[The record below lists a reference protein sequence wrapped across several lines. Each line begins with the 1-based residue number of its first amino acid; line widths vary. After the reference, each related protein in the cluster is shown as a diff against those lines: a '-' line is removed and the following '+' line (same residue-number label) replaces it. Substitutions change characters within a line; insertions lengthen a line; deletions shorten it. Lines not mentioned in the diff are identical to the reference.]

1 MERIKRVITH
11 PQIREFLDD
20 RKIDKIYP
28 SMESLRGVLE
38 SGKKLTIYHGVD
50 PTGPQ
55 LHIGHSTNFF
65 LLRKLQ
71 NMGHKIILLIGD
83 FTAMVGDPTGKT
95 TTRKPLTRKEVL
107 VNAKDYKNQLA
118 KILDF
123 NSKKNPIEVK
133 FNSFWLDKLT
143 FKELAELSANFTIQQ
158 MITRDMFQERIK
170 DNKPVSLQEFLYP
183 IMQGYDSVAM
193 NVDMEV
199 GGTDQTFNML
209 IGRDL
214 IKIYKNKEK
223 FVLTTR
229 LLINPKTN
237 KKIMNKS
244 EGSFV
249 ALNDS
254 SKEMYGKI
262 MSLPDEVILTCFELC
277 TNLSSEEIQNIESRI
292 KAGENPRNIKARLAT
307 EIVGIYYDKKTA
319 EKAEEEFNRIFKE
332 GSQPTDI
339 PEIKISDKKI
349 LVCDLLVKAKLAL
362 SKSEAKRLVEQGA
375 IDIDETVLSD
385 WRKEI
390 TPKKGMIIRAGKRK
404 FVKLI

>member
-1 MERIKRVITH
+1 MNRVKRIIMGSKK
-11 PQIREFLDD
+11 QEAREILDD
-20 RKIDKIYP
+20 RKIDKIFP
-28 SMESLRGVLE
+28 SKENLREILE
-38 SGKKLTIYHGVD
+38 SGKKLIID

-55 LHIGHSTNFF
+55 LHLGHSTNYF

-71 NMGHKIILLIGD
+71 DMGHKIILLIGD

-95 TTRKPLTRKEVL
+95 TIRKPLTRKEVL
-107 VNAKDYKNQLA
+107 ANAKDYKNQLA

-123 NSKKNPIEVK
+123 KSRKNPIDIK
-133 FNSFWLDKLT
+133 FNSSWLDKLT
-143 FKELAELSANFTIQQ
+143 FKELAELSAHFTVQQ
-158 MITRDMFQERIK
+158 MQIRDMFQERIK
-170 DNKPVSLQEFLYP
+170 NNKPISLQEFLYP

-254 SKEMYGKI
+254 PKEMYGKI

-277 TNLSSEEIQNIESRI
+277 TNLPSEEIQKIESRI
-292 KAGENPRNIKARLAT
+292 ETGENPRNIKARLAS
-307 EIVGIYYDKKTA
+307 EIVGIYYDKKRAEEA
-319 EKAEEEFNRIFKE
+319 EKEFNLIFKE
-332 GSQPTDI
+332 GNQPTDI
-339 PEIKISDKKI
+339 PEIKISDKKV
-349 LVCDLLVKAKLAL
+349 LVCDLLVKVKLAP
-362 SKSEAKRLVEQGA
+362 SKSEAKRLIEQGA
-375 IDIDETVLSD
+375 IDIDGTVLSD
-385 WRKEI
+385 WKREI
-390 TPKKGMIIRAGKRK
+390 MPKKGMIIRAGKRK
-404 FVKLI
+404 FIKLA

>member
-1 MERIKRVITH
+1 MERTIMDPK
-11 PQIREFLDD
+11 IREFLDD

-28 SMESLRGVLE
+28 SKENLRGVLE

-55 LHIGHSTNFF
+55 LHLGHSTNFF

-95 TTRKPLTRKEVL
+95 ITRKPLTRKEVL
-107 VNAKDYKNQLA
+107 ANAKDYKNQLV

-123 NSKKNPIEVK
+123 KSLKNPIETK
-133 FNSFWLDKLT
+133 FNSSWLDKLT
-143 FKELAELSANFTIQQ
+143 FKELAELSAHFTVQQ
-158 MITRDMFQERIK
+158 MQIRDMFQERIK
-170 DNKPVSLQEFLYP
+170 NNKPVSLHEFLYP

-214 IKIYKNKEK
+214 VKIYKNKEK
-223 FVLTTR
+223 LVLTTR

-249 ALNDS
+249 ALNDTP
-254 SKEMYGKI
+254 KEMYGKI
-262 MSLPDEVILTCFELC
+262 MALPDEVILTCFELC
-277 TNLSSEEIQNIESRI
+277 TNLSLGEVQKIESRI
-292 KAGENPRNIKARLAT
+292 KTGENPRNTKARLAS

-319 EKAEEEFNRIFKE
+319 EKAEKEFNLVFKE
-332 GSQPTDI
+332 GAQPTDI
-339 PEIKISDKKI
+339 PETKISDKKI
-349 LVCDLLVKAKLAL
+349 LICDFLVKTKMAS
-362 SKSEAKRLVEQGA
+362 SKSEAKRLIEQGA
-375 IDIDETVLSD
+375 IDIDGAVLND
-385 WRKEI
+385 WKKEI
-390 TPKKGMIIRAGKRK
+390 TPKSGMIIRAGKRK
-404 FVKLI
+404 FAKLA